1 MKGKIL
7 DYNFQDSKGVISG
20 DDGDRYYFENS
31 EWKGSVN
38 PKIGQVVDF
47 ELDGQNAKGIYLVK
61 TSVSFDGVA
70 DKLGDLN
77 AQEKVDVV
85 KDKLST
91 IKKNGIQN
99 KFGFIVSVILA
110 IFMFIPITNGVMGT
124 GYIKLSVLDSDFGY
138 FTLIITL
145 ISSFLFYSGGK
156 HIFTK
161 ISTIVASASILLF
174 LREIYSLASATT
186 LMFGSRNKGTFD
198 FLIEMLNFS
207 ALILIVLTIL
217 YVISGF
223 KKGYKEIGVNNE
235 G

>member
-7 DYNFQDSKGVISG
+7 DYNFQDSKGIISG
-20 DDGDRYYFENS
+20 DDGNRYYFENS

-47 ELDGQNAKGIYLVK
+47 EINGQNAKGIYLVK

-91 IKKNGIQN
+91 IKNNGIQN
-99 KFGFIVSVILA
+99 KFGFIVSIILA
-110 IFMFIPITNGVMGT
+110 IFMFIPVARVNFGFGSIEASVIDGSLGYLAFLGV
-124 GYIKLSVLDSDFGY
+124 LVSA
-138 FTLIITL
+138 
-145 ISSFLFYSGGK
+145 FLFYTGGK
-156 HIFTK
+156 QIFTK
-161 ISTIVASASILLF
+161 IATGIVTLIVLLF
-174 LREIYSLASATT
+174 LKDIVSTILDIVEYSNAGIDTVIGKVL
-186 LMFGSRNKGTFD
+186 NITFVL
-198 FLIEMLNFS
+198 LI
-207 ALILIVLTIL
+207 ILIVL
-217 YVISGF
+217 YVISAF
-223 KKGYKEIGVNNE
+223 KKLYKEIGVNNE